1 MRKEHG
7 TGSTSGG
14 ATNKKHPSDSSMTS
28 WRPFARS
35 RPNRRLVST
44 SVAAMGENYIP
55 LVEGGLDLIGL
66 DISGEAISQLRKRL
80 PETTEQLVHGDL
92 RTLPSG
98 HTYAV
103 VIGIQV
109 FQHGSRR
116 RLMPTSLSP
125 SGSSRRGP
133 LLPPGQCRWNRRLAG
148 S

>member
-1 MRKEHG
+1 
-7 TGSTSGG
+7 
-14 ATNKKHPSDSSMTS
+14 
-28 WRPFARS
+28 
-35 RPNRRLVST
+35 
-44 SVAAMGENYIP
+44 MGENYIP

-116 RLMPTSLSP
+116 EAHANVALAQRFVAPGASSASGSMPLEPTFGRLMMPSKSRPMEVSPSATWRDRRAASPSTSSPDRRFKTSLWTGTSN
-125 SGSSRRGP
+125 S
-133 LLPPGQCRWNRRLAG
+133 L
-148 S
+148 